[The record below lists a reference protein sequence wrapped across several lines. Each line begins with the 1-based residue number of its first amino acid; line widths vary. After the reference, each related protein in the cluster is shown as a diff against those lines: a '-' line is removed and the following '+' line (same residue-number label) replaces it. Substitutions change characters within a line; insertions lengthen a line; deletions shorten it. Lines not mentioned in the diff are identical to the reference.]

1 MFRTVSAVRV
11 LICDDERDI
20 RLLYRSAFELYGADV
35 TVAHDGADCVRVAE
49 ESMPDMVILD
59 LMMPGRDGF
68 STMVEFHDR
77 WPETPVYVVTAYA
90 SPENF
95 TRSRALGAQECFDK
109 LDFLGRIPDL
119 VAAGGTAA

>member
-1 MFRTVSAVRV
+1 VHV

-20 RLLYRSAFELYGADV
+20 RVLYRSAFELHGADV
-35 TVAHDGADCVRVAE
+35 TVANDGEECVREAE
-49 ESMPDMVILD
+49 HDKPDLVVLD

-68 STMVEFHDR
+68 STMAEFHER

-95 TRSRALGAQECFDK
+95 TKSRALGAQDCFDK
-109 LDFLGRIPDL
+109 LDFLGRIPSL
-119 VAAGGTAA
+119 IAGTAA